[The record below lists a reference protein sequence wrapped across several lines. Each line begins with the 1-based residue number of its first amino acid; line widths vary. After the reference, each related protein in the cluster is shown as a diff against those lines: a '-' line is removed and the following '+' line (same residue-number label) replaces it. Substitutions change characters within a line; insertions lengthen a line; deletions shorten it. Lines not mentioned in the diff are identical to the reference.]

1 MINVPF
7 DDNDYHN
14 KDDDDD
20 DHNNDDD
27 DHINGDDDD
36 HNNDDDDDE
45 EGSPC
50 ATRKLWAAHPAS
62 QPTKHPGQAL
72 FSKWLSLFV
81 CLVLFV

>member
-1 MINVPF
+1 MTQLLESLITLRKREIASI

-27 DHINGDDDD
+27 DDDHINGDDDD
-36 HNNDDDDDE
+36 HNNDGDDDE

-50 ATRKLWAAHPAS
+50 ATRKL
-62 QPTKHPGQAL
+62 
-72 FSKWLSLFV
+72 
-81 CLVLFV
+81 